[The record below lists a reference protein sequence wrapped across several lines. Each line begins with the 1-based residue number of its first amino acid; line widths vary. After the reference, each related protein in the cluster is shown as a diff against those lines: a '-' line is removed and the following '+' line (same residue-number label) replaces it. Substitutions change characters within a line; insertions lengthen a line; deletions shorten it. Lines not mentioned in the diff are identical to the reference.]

1 MPGVEGVIATIAAE
15 DTVALA
21 QHAAAAEYLTQLRA
35 AISVITVNLSNQS
48 TGAAAQQ
55 TSTLPALVRAQIDAA
70 IAAVTARVA
79 TISSHLDAIGR
90 TATANAITAAKST
103 TDLADLSKQL
113 LTARVARASNAA
125 TKGAHG
131 EQLMFD
137 HLSRALPRREGY
149 TIERT
154 SGTSRAC
161 DLLIKRNGRCDVRI
175 EVKNFTSPV
184 PTKDV
189 DKFERDLMATSA
201 HGIMCSI
208 GSKIVQHGDVGMSQ
222 LPNGRLA
229 FYLSNVGEDVDVVV
243 TFLHVI
249 YKLDAITA
257 ATTDNAAAAV
267 PGLKLPEST
276 VRLAQDLLKG
286 HVEKTRAMK
295 ANLNECLR
303 LLGEMNLDALAT
315 ILGGGAPTAATKG
328 QGSKLPTQP
337 PPPAQPAPASVGS
350 IVTTPEGAVTATMSA
365 PGIVRNAAATKM
377 GAGTVTSSV
386 EVSNAT
392 NAAAHVCIEC
402 NMTFPSAALKR
413 RRAASIAAEKKA
425 EKTCADCGKHF
436 ISPNNLATHRYWR
449 HNPDRTSPAS

>member
-1 MPGVEGVIATIAAE
+1 M
-15 DTVALA
+15 
-21 QHAAAAEYLTQLRA
+21 
-35 AISVITVNLSNQS
+35 
-48 TGAAAQQ
+48 
-55 TSTLPALVRAQIDAA
+55 
-70 IAAVTARVA
+70 
-79 TISSHLDAIGR
+79 
-90 TATANAITAAKST
+90 
-103 TDLADLSKQL
+103 
-113 LTARVARASNAA
+113 
-125 TKGAHG
+125 
-131 EQLMFD
+131 
-137 HLSRALPRREGY
+137 
-149 TIERT
+149 
-154 SGTSRAC
+154 
-161 DLLIKRNGRCDVRI
+161 LIKRLGHCDVRL
-175 EVKNFTSPV
+175 EVKNFASSV

-189 DKFERDLMATSA
+189 DKFERDLLSKSA
-201 HGIMCSI
+201 HGIMCSL
-208 GSKIVQHGDVGMSQ
+208 GSKIVQHGDVDMSQ

-229 FYLSNVGEDVDVVV
+229 FYLANVGEDVDVVV

-249 YKLDAITA
+249 YKLDAVTGADRATA
-257 ATTDNAAAAV
+257 VV

-276 VRLAQDLLKG
+276 VCHALDLLKG

-328 QGSKLPTQP
+328 QGSKQPTQP